1 MRNKP
6 PRARYLLFLLILAL
20 VPVRAH
26 AGAVLDAVAS
36 GDDAALA
43 SVLSGGANVNERD
56 SDGETALHAAVR
68 RDRADMIKIL
78 LDRRAEVDALNYW
91 RETPLSVAILNYRKV
106 IDTDIVKLLLDHG
119 ADPGL
124 LEWSEKATFF
134 GGESEMEL
142 MRLLVGAGFTP
153 SDGFII
159 QMAEHGSLEAARYV
173 FSRPYDIT
181 LKGKAYEALR
191 SPGVGER
198 KEVADAITMGL
209 KGRGRVAL
217 DRARWANDL
226 AQFTD
231 LLEHGADPN
240 GVGSGGSAPI
250 LLSEAGKGRKEYVL
264 ALLDHG
270 AKIDATDY
278 PGHTALWEA
287 VKKNDC
293 GMIRLLIEHGA
304 DPEHRDKGGR
314 TPMNLAAYEGREKAR
329 LCLEELT
336 GKKPTKPGPPEAPV
350 PSVPVRK
357 QAEPTPKAGKTA
369 PPSGQEEKPAF
380 IFLGRDG
387 KPEVIVNQFKKPD
400 MPQKPELR
408 AIAERADDEVTT
420 MILTNIEQ
428 SDNGNIKNSFGQN
441 IIIRLISLKAPD
453 PEDSFRTLAAMG
465 ADLNIVDNAKLTPLL
480 YAIGSGDFEAT
491 KALLKLGA
499 KTEIPGISPNALH
512 FALSHKRFEEARLL
526 LDNGVNVN
534 VLGPNRDTPLHQA
547 CLYAPRELIAHMI
560 ELGAMVNAREKTG
573 LTPLHAAAFRGD
585 PDIVRLLLD
594 AGANPTIKDA
604 NGHVPKDWAQW
615 EHHDEAAKLL

>member
-6 PRARYLLFLLILAL
+6 PLARHLLLLLILTLA
-20 VPVRAH
+20 PARAH
-26 AGAVLDAVAS
+26 AGPALDAVAS
-36 GDDAALA
+36 GDAAELKTVLA
-43 SVLSGGANVNERD
+43 NGTDVNERD
-56 SDGETALHAAVR
+56 GEGATPLHAAVR
-68 RDRADMIKIL
+68 RERADMVRLL
-78 LDRRAEVDALNYW
+78 LDHRAEVDALNDW

-106 IDTDIVKLLLDHG
+106 IDTDAVKLLLDHG
-119 ADPGL
+119 ADTGL
-124 LEWSEKATFF
+124 LKWSDKAAFF
-134 GGESEMEL
+134 GGESEMAL

-153 SDGFII
+153 TEEFII
-159 QMAEHGSLEAARYV
+159 QMAEHGSLEAAEFV

-181 LKGKAYEALR
+181 VKGRAYEVLR
-191 SPGVGER
+191 RPPSGER
-198 KEVADAITMGL
+198 KAVANAITMGL
-209 KGRGRVAL
+209 KGRGRIAL
-217 DRARWANDL
+217 DRTRWDNDL
-226 AQFTD
+226 AGFTA
-231 LLEHGADPN
+231 LLEQGADPN

-250 LLSEAGKGRKEYVL
+250 IMSEADKGRTEYIL

-278 PGHTALWEA
+278 SGQTALWEA

-293 GMIRLLIEHGA
+293 AMIRLLIEHGA
-304 DPEHRDKGGR
+304 NPEHQDKGGR
-314 TPMNLAAYEGREKAR
+314 TPLNIAAYGERDEAR

-336 GKKPTKPGPPEAPV
+336 GKKAEKPAPPEISL

-357 QAEPTPKAGKTA
+357 QPEPTPKAAKKA
-369 PPSGQEEKPAF
+369 PPSKQEEEPAF
-380 IFLGRDG
+380 VFLGRDG
-387 KPEVIVNQFKKPD
+387 KPEVTVKQFKKPD
-400 MPQKPELR
+400 LPEKPELR

-420 MILTNIEQ
+420 MILVNIEQ

-465 ADLNIVDNAKLTPLL
+465 ADLNIVDNDKLTPLL

-512 FALSHKRFEEARLL
+512 FALSRKRFEEARLL
-526 LDNGVNVN
+526 LDSGVDVN
-534 VLGPNRDTPLHQA
+534 VLGPNQDTPLHQA
-547 CLYAPRELIAHMI
+547 CLYAPKELIAHMI

-573 LTPLHAAAFRGD
+573 LTPLHTAAFRGD
-585 PDIVRLLLD
+585 PAIVQLLLD
-594 AGANPTIKDA
+594 AGANPAIEDT
-604 NGHVPKDWAQW
+604 NGHVPKDWAMW